1 MASQIPTTETHVPV
15 HFVEGAMVT
24 KLGGIQS
31 GMPCVVDE
39 VFNNGTINCV
49 GINGEKFRK
58 QDANNYVLFT
68 DPRATAATMKA
79 LAPKKDKAAA
89 EIKALTK
96 KVRCAAI
103 RHTPSEQPHLTAPRP
118 PPTRTTT

>member
-1 MASQIPTTETHVPV
+1 MASQKIPTTETHVPV

-39 VFNNGTINCV
+39 VFNDGTINCV
-49 GINGEKFRK
+49 GINGKKFRK

-103 RHTPSEQPHLTAPRP
+103 RPHPVRATASNATP
-118 PPTRTTT
+118 PPTRTRS